1 MAAGIKVYRVSVEG
15 YVQVTDH
22 KEDEDNNPN
31 EWNLESVIEQWEAAR
46 IFTIQSTLVDT
57 IEWV

>member
-15 YVQVTDH
+15 YVQVTDF
-22 KEDEDNNPN
+22 KDNEDNNPN

>member
-15 YVQVTDH
+15 YVQVTDF
-22 KEDEDNNPN
+22 KDNEDNNPN
-31 EWNLESVIEQWEAAR
+31 EWNLEHVIEQWEANR

>member
-15 YVQVTDH
+15 YVQVEDY

-31 EWNLESVIEQWEAAR
+31 EWNLEHVIEQWEANR

-57 IEWV
+57 IEWA

>member
-22 KEDEDNNPN
+22 KDNEDNNPN
-31 EWNLESVIEQWEAAR
+31 EWNLEHVIEQWEANR

-57 IEWV
+57 IEWA

>member
-15 YVQVTDH
+15 YVQVTDF
-22 KEDEDNNPN
+22 KDNEDNNPN
-31 EWNLESVIEQWEAAR
+31 EWNLEHVIEQWEANR

-57 IEWV
+57 IEWA

>member
-15 YVQVTDH
+15 YVQVEDY

-31 EWNLESVIEQWEAAR
+31 EWNLEHVIEQWEANR